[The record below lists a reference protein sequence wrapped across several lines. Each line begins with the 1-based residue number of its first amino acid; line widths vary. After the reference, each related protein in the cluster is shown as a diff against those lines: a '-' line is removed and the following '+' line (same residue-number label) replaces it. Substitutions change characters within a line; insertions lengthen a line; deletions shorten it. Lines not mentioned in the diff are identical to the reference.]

1 MSENL
6 SHIPPSVSC
15 NPETADHNIILTV
28 DVAGHISGDLTLPE
42 PQAEPVTRHPS
53 YCTQN
58 NGDCSNCPLMVDG
71 YDCQDNLDLLDLLEE
86 PDHPEYCTQNGGDCS
101 TCSLV
106 NYGLDC
112 MNNRV
117 SDREVNP

>member
-6 SHIPPSVSC
+6 SSIPSAVSY
-15 NPETADHNIILTV
+15 NPVVFIPEPQAGRANCGLT
-28 DVAGHISGDLTLPE
+28 DDLLEE

-112 MNNRV
+112 LNNPVRDQEV
-117 SDREVNP
+117 SHD